1 MQIKVWALFFDE
13 NGKNHCGSDWALE
26 FEGIGEHT
34 LTMRILRKD
43 IARPKDAKGFII
55 LSDYQFFNYSY
66 EWIERLYK
74 KYGKAL

>member
-1 MQIKVWALFFDE
+1 MQIKLWALFFDE
-13 NGKNHCGSDWALE
+13 NGINNCGSDWDLA

-43 IARPKDAKGFII
+43 IATPKNARGFLT
-55 LSDYQFFNYSY
+55 LSDYQFLTYSY